1 MPQVEITQVASKAER
16 DAFIKFPWRIYK
28 GDPAW
33 VPPLLLE
40 RKEFLDQKKH
50 PFFEHGAAA
59 LFLARSG
66 GKIVGR
72 IMASDD
78 PNYNAFHQSSV
89 GCFGL
94 FECVNDPAV
103 AAALFE
109 AATNWLRARGR
120 DEIMGPIDY
129 STNYVCGLL
138 VEGFDFPPTLLTAH
152 NPPYYPALIE
162 GLGFNKV
169 IDFYAWWFSEPA
181 RAATRLRRLA
191 ASLRKRDAATIRQGN
206 LKNFRAEA
214 GRLREIYNDAW
225 KENWGF
231 VPFTEKEFEFMAKE
245 LKQLVVPEFTLIA
258 EVGDEPVGFIL
269 CVPDINVAFRKIN
282 GRLTSY
288 GLPIGLAKLLYHKS
302 RIRTARLIALGV
314 KPKYRRG
321 GIAEMLVLRIIEDA
335 MIKRGFTGEL
345 SMTLEDNHLINRF
358 LAAIGAKKY
367 KTYRIY
373 RRRINSGLPL

>member
-1 MPQVEITQVASKAER
+1 MPQVEVTQVASKAER
-16 DAFIKFPWRIYK
+16 DAFIKFPWRIYQ

-40 RKEFLDQKKH
+40 RKEFLDQEKH
-50 PFFEHGAAA
+50 PFFEHGKAV

-78 PNYNAFHQSSV
+78 PNYNAFHQSNA

-103 AAALFE
+103 AADLVE
-109 AATNWLRARGR
+109 AAINWLRARGR

-138 VEGFDFPPTLLTAH
+138 VEGFAFPPTLLTAH
-152 NPPYYPALIE
+152 NPPYYAGLIE

-191 ASLRKRDAATIRQGN
+191 ASLKKRDAATIRQGN

-258 EVGDEPVGFIL
+258 EVGNEPVGFIL

-282 GRLTSY
+282 GRLTTY
-288 GLPIGLAKLLYHKS
+288 GFPIGLAKVLYHKS

-345 SMTLEDNHLINRF
+345 SMTLENNHLINRF

-373 RRRINSGLPL
+373 RKQISSPLT